1 MSRVSTKKVVREK
14 IGSKLIF
21 AIFAVA
27 QMLIGVTDSWARD
40 IKYLGGELS
49 VYVNPGEPTQ
59 LLFPGKIQ
67 SGFKPKNTRLALDR
81 KENYLVIFS
90 QADLTE
96 EGEALLVMLD
106 DKRSYAV
113 RIMPANDDNPR
124 DEIVKVL
131 DEREESD
138 GESSPPT
145 QDFVPRTGFAPA
157 NVPTGL
163 MREMILAAEMGKQ
176 KTVPGYKR
184 SNKYSGEVVLHDGS
198 VEAKIDEIFMGP
210 EMWGYVLT
218 VENLLDTTQK
228 LNPASFRLDGT
239 RAVSAERWELAARP
253 QTAEQKLAANH
264 KAKVYI
270 ITRSLSN

>member
-1 MSRVSTKKVVREK
+1 MKVVNGK
-14 IGSKLIF
+14 NIGSKLMF
-21 AIFAVA
+21 VTLFLA
-27 QMLIGVTDSWARD
+27 QLLLATADSWARD
-40 IKYLGGELS
+40 IKYLGGEIG

-59 LLFPGKIQ
+59 LLFPSKIQ
-67 SGFKPKNTRLALDR
+67 SGFKPKSSRLALDR

-90 QADLTE
+90 QPDLTE

-106 DKRSYAV
+106 DKRSYAI
-113 RIMPANDDNPR
+113 RIMPSTDDNPR
-124 DEIVKVL
+124 DEIIKIL

-138 GESSPPT
+138 GESSPPI
-145 QDFVPRTGFAPA
+145 QDFAPRQGFAPA

-163 MREMILAAEMGKQ
+163 MREMILAAEMGKK

-184 SNKYSGEVVLHDGS
+184 SNKYSGEVVLQDGS

-210 EMWGYVLT
+210 EMWGYVLS

-239 RAVSAERWELAARP
+239 RAISAERWELAARP
-253 QTAEQKLAANH
+253 QTAEQKLSANH